1 MKNYIFYY
9 VWRKKGKI
17 KGIHN
22 EFGKCS
28 FMGIPE
34 ISDHYFLDREEKIE
48 LLLELQDYY
57 KKIDNL

>member
-1 MKNYIFYY
+1 MKSYIFHY
-9 VWRKKGKI
+9 VWRQKGRI

-34 ISDHYFLDREEKIE
+34 ISEHYFLTREEKLD
-48 LLLELQDYY
+48 LLLPLQEHY